1 MKQFLKLSAISII
14 AGIVLILVLR
24 VVLAFTGNTAY
35 VLLFNFDYIP
45 IIKDL
50 KPVGFFGNL
59 FHFVTCLVS
68 VLALFAILKTWKI
81 QYKLWPY
88 ILVYSVGG
96 GALFFLTALSEQPPA
111 SNDVMAWV
119 YWTFNYAVFGY
130 MVEDLIRNGNSS
142 HLKFS

>member
-96 GALFFLTALSEQPPA
+96 GALFFLTVLSEQPPA

-119 YWTFNYAVFGY
+119 YWTFAHAVFGY
-130 MVEDLIRNGNSS
+130 MVGDLIR
-142 HLKFS
+142 KWK